1 LVKELAD
8 WRFVLLRPAERY
20 LERLP
25 SSDQQR
31 IVNALESLALA
42 PESSDIKPLKG
53 RSDWCLR
60 VGNYRILFLVDKG
73 NKVFI
78 VTRIGPRGD
87 VYKK

>member
-1 LVKELAD
+1 MVKELAE
-8 WRFVLLRPAERY
+8 WSYLLLKPAERY
-20 LERLP
+20 LDRLS

-31 IVNALESLALA
+31 IVNALESLRLD

-53 RSDWCLR
+53 RSDWRLR
-60 VGNYRILFLVDKG
+60 VGNYRILFLLDKE

>member
-1 LVKELAD
+1 MVKELGE
-8 WRFVLLRPAERY
+8 WSYVFLKPAERY
-20 LERLP
+20 LERLN

-31 IVNALESLALA
+31 IVNALESLVLA

-53 RSDWCLR
+53 RDDWRLR
-60 VGNYRILFLVDKG
+60 VGNYRILFLLDKE
-73 NKVFI
+73 NQVFI